1 MMNTKHLK
9 VAQADRQ
16 LGNHPGAIRLVS
28 FETDN
33 GLSAH

>member
-1 MMNTKHLK
+1 MDTKHLT

-16 LGNHPGAIRLVS
+16 LGNHPGTIPLVS